1 MTTGAI
7 IAIVVAAL
15 IIIAVVAFLLPR
27 MRRKAQIQ
35 KRERELQNRRE
46 RVANEHRSEADERE
60 RQASQAEQRARIA
73 QKEAEAERAQ
83 AQLHQ
88 ERAGL
93 HEKGMA
99 DDELIDEHEREK
111 FAGTSAMS
119 PGTDRDVD
127 GRSQHDR
134 DGDGR
139 DDRVEAVTG
148 RNDADGRD
156 DRNGALDDDYQ
167 RGRQDQAVDDQRD
180 RPARFNRDD
189 VAAESTRERSEQR
202 Y

>member
-1 MTTGAI
+1 
-7 IAIVVAAL
+7 
-15 IIIAVVAFLLPR
+15 
-27 MRRKAQIQ
+27 
-35 KRERELQNRRE
+35 
-46 RVANEHRSEADERE
+46 
-60 RQASQAEQRARIA
+60 
-73 QKEAEAERAQ
+73 
-83 AQLHQ
+83 
-88 ERAGL
+88 
-93 HEKGMA
+93 
-99 DDELIDEHEREK
+99 
-111 FAGTSAMS
+111 MS

-127 GRSQHDR
+127 GRSKHDR

-189 VAAESTRERSEQR
+189 VASESTRERSEQR